1 MHYEE
6 QNRDKTNIIQA
17 AIHISPLDC
26 QVSAQ
31 FQLSRDPSAY
41 NPAINCLRELTTYKT
56 IHEKLRCLSD
66 TCQLIQECVD
76 EYVDTFKE
84 NYMAV
89 TSEDIL
95 PIFVY
100 IICRAQIPDV
110 IYELNFVKG
119 FLPGPFSNAIEG
131 FAVATFEASVSILNI
146 LKVVG
151 GFKRETKPN
160 DNKTRAFT
168 NAKPKNSEPPSI
180 NNNRQENIVLEQRP
194 RQESRWESGFF
205 PQTRQLITSN
215 ENYNQPD
222 EPSNVNQQSSNISQ
236 NGHTVVSLQS
246 QQPYTAENNV
256 QLSLQPDFRDLRSNS
271 ISENAPRRILFQRR
285 PQEKIESPSTNY
297 EKSPFG

>member
-1 MHYEE
+1 
-6 QNRDKTNIIQA
+6 
-17 AIHISPLDC
+17 
-26 QVSAQ
+26 
-31 FQLSRDPSAY
+31 
-41 NPAINCLRELTTYKT
+41 
-56 IHEKLRCLSD
+56 
-66 TCQLIQECVD
+66 
-76 EYVDTFKE
+76 
-84 NYMAV
+84 
-89 TSEDIL
+89 
-95 PIFVY
+95 
-100 IICRAQIPDV
+100 
-110 IYELNFVKG
+110 
-119 FLPGPFSNAIEG
+119 
-131 FAVATFEASVSILNI
+131 LNI